1 MGIELDQYLQTVEV
15 ETGGQPEAAILWL
28 HGLGADGHDFEPIVT
43 ELNLPFPVRYIFP
56 HAPVR
61 KVTINN
67 GMAMR
72 AWYDIYSFDRGGP
85 VDEAGMRDSQT
96 RIEAL
101 LEREAQRG
109 VPPENTVMAGFSQ
122 GGAIALQTAL
132 AYPQKLA
139 GIMGLSCYLPLQ
151 DGFENYCSEEN
162 QATSVFLGH
171 GSMDPV
177 LPQALGENARDFL
190 IEHGYAV
197 EWHSY
202 PVAHGVCPP
211 EIRDVARWLTQV
223 LGKR

>member
-1 MGIELDQYLQTVEV
+1 VEA
-15 ETGGQPEAAILWL
+15 GGQPEAAVLWL
-28 HGLGADGHDFEPIVT
+28 HGLGADGHDFEPIVP
-43 ELNLPFPVRYIFP
+43 EFNLPFPVRYIFP

-61 KVTINN
+61 NVTINN

-85 VDEAGMRDSQT
+85 VDKAGMLDSQQQV
-96 RIEAL
+96 EAL
-101 LEREAQRG
+101 LQREQQRG
-109 VPPENTVMAGFSQ
+109 ISPSRTVLAGFSQ

-151 DGFENYCSEEN
+151 DGFENNRSDEN
-162 QATSVFLGH
+162 RSTPVFLGH

-177 LPQALGENARDFL
+177 LPQSLGENARDFL

-202 PVAHGVCPP
+202 MVAHGVCQP
-211 EIRDVARWLTQV
+211 EIKDVARWLTQV
-223 LGKR
+223 LE